1 MNNAH
6 RKDPFHIELRAQQRA
21 RQKKGVQLAIR
32 KPTDPI
38 NVARLELWHERLR
51 EQGIKRHQMEVRP

>member
-1 MNNAH
+1 MT
-6 RKDPFHIELRAQQRA
+6 DPLRIELRAQRRA
-21 RQKKGVQLAIR
+21 RHRKGVQLAIR

-51 EQGIKRHQMEVRP
+51 EQGIKRHQMEAQP